1 MTNRV
6 VTLHLIDHVAEL
18 IDFHADATGMT
29 KSQVVANAIVQTYSS
44 PSIASIQGSLFV
56 LQEQIYEIL
65 KKLEQQEDDKT

>member
-6 VTLHLIDHVAEL
+6 LTLHLMDHVAEL

-44 PSIASIQGSLFV
+44 PSIASVQGSLLA
-56 LQEQIYEIL
+56 LQEQVHEIL
-65 KKLEQQEDDKT
+65 KKLEKQEGNKT